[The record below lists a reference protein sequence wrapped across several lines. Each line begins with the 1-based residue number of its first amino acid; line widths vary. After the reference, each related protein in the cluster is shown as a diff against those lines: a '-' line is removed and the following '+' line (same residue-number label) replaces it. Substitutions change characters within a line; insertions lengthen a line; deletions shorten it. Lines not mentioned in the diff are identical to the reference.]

1 MMLRPPRCFRVLGVS
16 ANPTGESVASHIVN
30 DRADFTNG
38 QAFTVRSSEHIVS
51 FRSEQLKENEMSGI
65 KNKVVAITGA
75 SSGIGEAT
83 ALLLAERGATVVLG
97 ARGLDR
103 LAALADRIVRT
114 GGEAAYAPTDVKRR
128 DDLSA
133 LVKLACERYGKL
145 DVLVNNA
152 GVMPISPLDDLRVED
167 WEEMIDVNIK
177 GVLYGIAAA
186 LPVFRTQ
193 KFGHF
198 VNIASV
204 AGLKT
209 VPNMAVY
216 SGTKFAVRAISEG
229 LRQEAGDK
237 LRVTIISPGMVR
249 TNFAEGV
256 TNQTVKAQL
265 EQSRD
270 TFAMPADAIARAIAF
285 AIEQPADVD
294 VNEIV
299 VRPTAQ
305 K

>member
-1 MMLRPPRCFRVLGVS
+1 
-16 ANPTGESVASHIVN
+16 VN
-30 DRADFTNG
+30 DRADFANG
-38 QAFTVRSSEHIVS
+38 QAFNLQSSDDIVS

-83 ALLLAERGATVVLG
+83 ALLLAERGAKVVLG
-97 ARGLDR
+97 ARGQDR
-103 LAALADRIVRT
+103 LAALADRIART

-229 LRQEAGDK
+229 LRQEAGDT